1 MSTGLES
8 SPFIV
13 SGNQGSLEERRPS
26 KREVE
31 VVEAAE
37 A

>member
-1 MSTGLES
+1 MSTGLGS
-8 SPFIV
+8 SPFMV
-13 SGNQGSLEERRPS
+13 SRNQSSPEERRPS

-31 VVEAAE
+31 VVEEAE